1 MKRWLALLLAAALC
15 FSLTACGG
23 NESTSGGNESAS
35 KDKLIADAELL
46 DKPTF
51 INDFNDNR
59 ARIESNYIGNPYKFT
74 VEIRSIESDYALCN
88 CIPFDKDN
96 LELVSI
102 GAGSFK
108 FVNMKVYLPSDALSE
123 LESNTIISVVGT
135 FDSLDKDEN
144 GNDILIVKPAN
155 MISDTFDINGKII
168 YEEED
173 IVNNTKLLLIQALGI
188 ENMENMD
195 AGIIVGYQFP
205 LDLVSNFKTDD
216 TINVSAKLTH
226 TTRPKGSDISF
237 VNPTIIDE

>member
-1 MKRWLALLLAAALC
+1 M
-15 FSLTACGG
+15 
-23 NESTSGGNESAS
+23 
-35 KDKLIADAELL
+35 
-46 DKPTF
+46 
-51 INDFNDNR
+51 
-59 ARIESNYIGNPYKFT
+59 
-74 VEIRSIESDYALCN
+74 CN

-155 MISDTFDINGKII
+155 IISDTFDINGKII

-173 IVNNTKLLLIQALGI
+173 IVNNTKLLLIQTLGI
-188 ENMENMD
+188 ENMENMN

-216 TINVSAKLTH
+216 TINVSGKLTH